1 MGLTP
6 LSFTGLSQ
14 FSNDFQT
21 ILTRAV
27 SIAQLPIK
35 AMQNQ
40 QSNLLQEKQLATSL
54 ENAVSDLASSLT
66 NLGSVGSNQ
75 GLATS
80 SSDTSKVVINGS
92 SLTTPAS
99 YAITNISSIAS
110 AASATT
116 ATGYADATTA
126 AVSSTGTMQLKI
138 NGVAVSPNISLDAA
152 HNNLNGLRDAING
165 LNAGVTA
172 SVIGTG
178 TGATPYYLSI
188 SANSTGLN
196 AITLFDDPAGANTQK
211 ALNGSSGANADFYVN
226 GAHVTSQT
234 NVFSNVIPGVTFTIV
249 GQTSGAEAVTL
260 SAASDST
267 QLSNALQ
274 DFVSKYNAVGALL
287 NAQIGTAAGLL
298 TGNSLIYNI
307 QSELRGLVN

>member
-99 YAITNISSIAS
+99 YAITNISSVAS

-116 ATGYADATTA
+116 ATGYANATSA
-126 AVSSTGTMQLKI
+126 AVSSTLTMQLKI
-138 NGVAVSPNISLDAA
+138 NGVAVSPNINLVDAA
-152 HNNLNGLRDAING
+152 HNNLNGLRDAI
-165 LNAGVTA
+165 
-172 SVIGTG
+172 
-178 TGATPYYLSI
+178 
-188 SANSTGLN
+188 
-196 AITLFDDPAGANTQK
+196 
-211 ALNGSSGANADFYVN
+211 
-226 GAHVTSQT
+226 
-234 NVFSNVIPGVTFTIV
+234 
-249 GQTSGAEAVTL
+249 
-260 SAASDST
+260 
-267 QLSNALQ
+267 
-274 DFVSKYNAVGALL
+274 
-287 NAQIGTAAGLL
+287 
-298 TGNSLIYNI
+298 
-307 QSELRGLVN
+307 